1 MAARLGARRQARSPP
16 PVCQSQGLGEG
27 PQRAGPQERGVGS
40 TSHDGGAGVMEFLSS
55 SVFLLGLFGFLK
67 AFFVA
72 MFGLN
77 LGVILTWVERRMR
90 GMIQDSIGPNRA
102 AIPVPGP
109 V

>member
-1 MAARLGARRQARSPP
+1 MI
-16 PVCQSQGLGEG
+16 
-27 PQRAGPQERGVGS
+27 
-40 TSHDGGAGVMEFLSS
+40 EFLSS
-55 SVFLLGLFGFLK
+55 SAFLLPFYGFLK

-109 V
+109 VAAGLALGPAPARGGRGPSAFGPL